1 MEDTPNVNNL
11 NGVPNFGHGFPDNVP
26 AEVAEEAVVA
36 AEPEA
41 ALGVGSAGDITI
53 SSTEPSATEGMVEIT
68 STNQE

>member
-11 NGVPNFGHGFPDNVP
+11 NGVPNFGHGFPQDVP

-41 ALGVGSAGDITI
+41 ALEVAEEVPEVDIT
-53 SSTEPSATEGMVEIT
+53 SV
-68 STNQE
+68 NQE